1 MTTAPIDPSAVRAEL
16 RKVAE
21 QALADRLAHID
32 TITDARAARTAA
44 AERVAAARA
53 DEAAAARAEE
63 AAFRAAVHGGGW
75 SATELRRAGL
85 TVPDSIARPGTRRPG
100 RTTTA
105 PKRTTAPAP
114 AVSNTDPA
122 IDGDAE
128 PTVTN
133 TDTHGGSA
141 SAEVTA

>member
-1 MTTAPIDPSAVRAEL
+1 MTTTPVDPSAVRAEL

-32 TITDARAARTAA
+32 TITDARTARVAA
-44 AERVAAARA
+44 AAKVAAARA

-85 TVPDSIARPGTRRPG
+85 TVPDSIARPGAKRPG

-105 PKRTTAPAP
+105 PKRTGVQVHEVQT
-114 AVSNTDPA
+114 TDPA
-122 IDGDAE
+122 TDSGGAAATE
-128 PTVTN
+128 PH
-133 TDTHGGSA
+133 TDT
-141 SAEVTA
+141 AEITA